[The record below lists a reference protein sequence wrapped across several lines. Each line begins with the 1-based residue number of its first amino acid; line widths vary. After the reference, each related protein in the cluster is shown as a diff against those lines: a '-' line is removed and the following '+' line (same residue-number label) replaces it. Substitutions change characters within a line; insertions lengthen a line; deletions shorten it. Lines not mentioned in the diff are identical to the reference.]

1 MFEGLLIEKEGTGSK
16 VRRTR
21 LDDGRLPDGDV
32 LLLPAIW
39 PVRLTP
45 EQQQALAQDLL
56 DSATPTSRS

>member
-1 MFEGLLIEKEGTGSK
+1 MADAMIAAPAHPVT
-16 VRRTR
+16 VW
-21 LDDGRLPDGDV
+21 RLPDGDV

-39 PVRLTP
+39 PVRLNP